1 MKAEGR
7 GPGGKLGPPPCA
19 LGARAS
25 GAEGPETPPPAPEP
39 VSPPAEE
46 EPTAPRCD
54 LCGGEMLDR
63 HCKLVCRSCGYQ
75 RDCSDP

>member
-1 MKAEGR
+1 MRADGR

-19 LGARAS
+19 HGAWGS
-25 GAEGPETPPPAPEP
+25 GGAEPEPNPTAPEP
-39 VSPPAEE
+39 AAPFPE
-46 EPTAPRCD
+46 EPEAPRCD